1 MSDSIS
7 LIATTAFGLEALVK
21 RELEELGY
29 QANVISPGWIRFEAD
44 LRGICRAN
52 MWLRTA
58 DRVVIEINSFECKD
72 FDMLFETTK
81 AIHWD
86 KWIPKDGQ
94 FVVTGRSIQSQLSS
108 VPACQ
113 RTVKKAM
120 AESLLKAHRTT
131 VLPETGSLH
140 KVEIALVKDQ
150 AWLLLDTTGP
160 SLHKRGYR
168 PATATAPIKETL
180 AAAMVQLSFWNPD
193 RPLLDPFCGTGT
205 IPIEAALI
213 GRNMAPGMYRD
224 FPSAEWQCIAKDTWR
239 DVRTEALDLMKQ
251 PGSERLLGTDNDE
264 RILIAARK
272 NAALAGVAD
281 DIHFQQREFKDLL
294 SKREHGCLITNPPY
308 GERMG
313 DPEEVEQLYRSIP
326 ETLKRLPTWSHYII
340 TSYPKF
346 ERLIQ
351 KGADRRRKLYNG
363 RIECTYYQF
372 HGPRPG
378 TVVDRKRVE
387 VSESQTEQTSPLA
400 LKAAEEPTAVFGGDL
415 QKTVEQCEI
424 FSNRLAKRARH
435 LRRWPTK
442 RGITCLRLY
451 ERDIPEIPL
460 VVDRYEDHLHIVE
473 FDRPHERDLAQHADW
488 LEKLVET
495 ASQTLDIPK
504 DQIFLKQKHRK
515 SGSEQHQRVDKA
527 SYELRVQEGGLT
539 FIVNLSDYVDTGLF
553 LDHRQTRDMVRKQAS
568 GKRVL
573 NLFGYTGAFT
583 VYAIDGGASST
594 VTVDLSKNYLS
605 WAHRNLLANEY
616 PTDNHQFV
624 RADAMEFV
632 TEMASP
638 NEFDIAIVDP
648 PTFSNSK
655 RLETDW
661 DIQRQ
666 HVELLNATLAA
677 IKPGGMI
684 YFSTNFRRFKLDEDA
699 LHSTSI
705 VEISKHTIPEDYRN
719 RRIHRC
725 WKIHKASP

>member
-351 KGADRRRKLYNG
+351 KEADRRRKLYNG

>member
-1 MSDSIS
+1 MSDSIP
-7 LIATTAFGLEALVK
+7 LIATTAFGLESLVK
-21 RELEELGY
+21 RELEDLGY
-29 QANVISPGWIRFEAD
+29 KANVISPGWIRFEAD
-44 LRGICRAN
+44 LSGICRTN
-52 MWLRTA
+52 LWLRTA

-72 FDMLFETTK
+72 FDTLFETTK
-81 AIHWD
+81 AIAWD
-86 KWIPKDGQ
+86 EWIPKDGQ

-113 RTVKKAM
+113 RSVKKAM
-120 AESLLKAHRTT
+120 VESLLKAHRTT

-140 KVEIALVKDQ
+140 KVEIALIKDQ

-224 FPSAEWQCIAKDTWR
+224 FPSADWHCIPKEIWR
-239 DVRTEALDLMKQ
+239 DARTESLDLMKQ
-251 PGSERLLGTDNDE
+251 PGSERLLGTDNDDK
-264 RILIAARK
+264 ILIAARK
-272 NAALAGVAD
+272 NATLAGVAD

-313 DPEEVEQLYRSIP
+313 EPEEVEQLYRSFP

-351 KGADRRRKLYNG
+351 KEADRRRKLYNG

-378 TVVDRKRVE
+378 VGVDRTPVRHDESQPEQNAPKRVE
-387 VSESQTEQTSPLA
+387 TADV
-400 LKAAEEPTAVFGGDL
+400 PTAVFGGDL
-415 QKTVEQCEI
+415 RKTAEQCEI
-424 FSNRLAKRARH
+424 FANRLTKRARH
-435 LRRWPTK
+435 LRRWPAK
-442 RGITCLRLY
+442 RGITCFRLY

-488 LEKLVET
+488 LEQLVKT
-495 ASQTLDIPK
+495 ASQTLDIPT
-504 DQIFLKQKHRK
+504 DQIFLKQKHRQ
-515 SGSEQHQRVDKA
+515 SGSEQHQKVDA
-527 SYELRVQEGGLT
+527 TSYELQVQEGGLN

-553 LDHRQTRDMVRKQAS
+553 LDHRQTREMVRKLAN

-594 VTVDLSKNYLS
+594 VTVDLSRNYLS
-605 WAHRNLLANEY
+605 WAHRNLLVNNFPA
-616 PTDNHQFV
+616 DNHQFV
-624 RADAMEFV
+624 RADAIEFV

-638 NEFDIAIVDP
+638 EEFDIAIVDP

-655 RLETDW
+655 RLENDW

-677 IKPGGMI
+677 IKPDGMI
-684 YFSTNFRRFKLDEDA
+684 YFSTNFRRFKLDEESI
-699 LHSTSI
+699 HSNSI
-705 VEISKHTIPEDYRN
+705 VEISKQTVPEDYRN

-725 WKIHKASP
+725 WKIRKPAP